1 MDDILQMFDENV
13 KGVYGNHTCIS
24 LQTSID
30 EEDENL
36 TSHHH
41 RHLRKSSNE
50 TFRAMVFENHK
61 KVSFNNASEA
71 SYVHILSGQ
80 KLI

>member
-1 MDDILQMFDENV
+1 MIFFFFVSLAQEMEDILQMFDDNV

-41 RHLRKSSNE
+41 RHLRK
-50 TFRAMVFENHK
+50 FIGA
-61 KVSFNNASEA
+61 
-71 SYVHILSGQ
+71 
-80 KLI
+80 

>member
-1 MDDILQMFDENV
+1 MLLQVTSCDCNVLCPLPYFFIRFITLIFLHFTAQEMEDILQMFDENV

-41 RHLRKSSNE
+41 RHLRK
-50 TFRAMVFENHK
+50 F
-61 KVSFNNASEA
+61 
-71 SYVHILSGQ
+71 
-80 KLI
+80 

>member
-1 MDDILQMFDENV
+1 MTGHNDQSSIYDLILSTAQEMEDILQMFDDNV

-41 RHLRKSSNE
+41 RHLRK
-50 TFRAMVFENHK
+50 FIGA
-61 KVSFNNASEA
+61 
-71 SYVHILSGQ
+71 
-80 KLI
+80 

>member
-1 MDDILQMFDENV
+1 MEDILQMFDDNV

-41 RHLRKSSNE
+41 RHLRK
-50 TFRAMVFENHK
+50 FIGA
-61 KVSFNNASEA
+61 
-71 SYVHILSGQ
+71 
-80 KLI
+80 

>member
-1 MDDILQMFDENV
+1 MTIISVLFKILHRPSFIFLLSAQEMDDILQMFDENV

-41 RHLRKSSNE
+41 RHLRK
-50 TFRAMVFENHK
+50 TLQV
-61 KVSFNNASEA
+61 
-71 SYVHILSGQ
+71 ILIQ
-80 KLI
+80 CAKI

>member
-1 MDDILQMFDENV
+1 MTWHNDQSSIYDLFLSTAQEMEDILQMFDDNV

-41 RHLRKSSNE
+41 RHLRK
-50 TFRAMVFENHK
+50 FIGA
-61 KVSFNNASEA
+61 
-71 SYVHILSGQ
+71 
-80 KLI
+80 